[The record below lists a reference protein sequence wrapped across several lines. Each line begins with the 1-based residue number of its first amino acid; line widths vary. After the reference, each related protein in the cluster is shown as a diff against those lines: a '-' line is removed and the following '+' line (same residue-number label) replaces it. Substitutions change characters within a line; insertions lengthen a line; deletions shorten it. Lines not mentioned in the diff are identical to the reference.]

1 MTSSFS
7 KFIILGCSGS
17 GKSTFAKGLQVRTG
31 LPLFHLDNVWWRA
44 DRTHIPREEF
54 DAKLADIL
62 AGERWIV
69 EGDYS
74 RTYEVRF
81 KACDTVVFLDFP
93 EKVCMEGIAER
104 VGKFRTDIP
113 WQEDTLDDELVR
125 LVRNYATENRPVVYS
140 LIKKYNTKQVLIFR
154 SRAESDRWL
163 QLLPKMM

>member
-1 MTSSFS
+1 M
-7 KFIILGCSGS
+7 
-17 GKSTFAKGLQVRTG
+17 
-31 LPLFHLDNVWWRA
+31 
-44 DRTHIPREEF
+44 
-54 DAKLADIL
+54 
-62 AGERWIV
+62 

-81 KACDTVVFLDFP
+81 KACDTVIFLDFP

-125 LVRNYATENRPVVYS
+125 LVKNYATENRPVVYS
-140 LIKKYNTKQVLIFR
+140 LIKKYNTKQILIFR

>member
-1 MTSSFS
+1 M
-7 KFIILGCSGS
+7 K
-17 GKSTFAKGLQVRTG
+17 
-31 LPLFHLDNVWWRA
+31 
-44 DRTHIPREEF
+44 
-54 DAKLADIL
+54 
-62 AGERWIV
+62 
-69 EGDYS
+69 
-74 RTYEVRF
+74 
-81 KACDTVVFLDFP
+81 
-93 EKVCMEGIAER
+93 GIAER